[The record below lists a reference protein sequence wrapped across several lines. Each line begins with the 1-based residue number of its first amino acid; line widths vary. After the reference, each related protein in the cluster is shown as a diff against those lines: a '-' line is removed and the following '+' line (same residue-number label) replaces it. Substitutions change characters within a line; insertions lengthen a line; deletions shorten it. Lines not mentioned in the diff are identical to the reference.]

1 MKATSKAV
9 VASNGAMVEVAT
21 VHFEG
26 KPFTALGAVV
36 DESRGVIV
44 GYPTARGPYDRTQYV
59 LQTWNGEPIAELTV
73 TGHARG
79 FHGSKLICWALTL
92 NGRRYI
98 GRNAGL
104 RMVLTLRARGTR

>member
-26 KPFTALGAVV
+26 KPFTAMGAMV

-44 GYPTARGPYDRTQYV
+44 GYPGLQCPGRSQYT
-59 LQTWNGEPIAELTV
+59 LRTWNGERIAELTV
-73 TGHARG
+73 TGSSRG
-79 FHGSKLICWALTL
+79 FYGSRLTCWALTL
-92 NGRRYI
+92 NGRRYT
-98 GRNAGL
+98 GRNSGL
-104 RMVLTLRARGTR
+104 GMVLRLRARGTK